1 MRDMEPVFKSLG
13 HEKRLRILDW
23 LKDPEKHFRPQKD
36 GDLVQ
41 DGVCVL
47 LIAEKLGVRQPTATQ
62 HLKILLDAE
71 LVKAKRIGKWTFI
84 SRNEERI
91 AKLKKAMTEL

>member
-1 MRDMEPVFKSLG
+1 MYPVFKSLG

-23 LKDPEKHFRPQKD
+23 LKDPVTHFPPQKD
-36 GDLVQ
+36 GDLVD

-47 LIAEKLGVRQPTATQ
+47 LITEKLNVSQPTATR
-62 HLKILLDAE
+62 HLKILLEAG

-84 SRNEERI
+84 SRNEEGI
-91 AKLKKAMTEL
+91 AKLKKALTDL